1 MPLLLVIVLPF
12 VVPFAWVVGALLM
25 AGLQPRGWR
34 ATLAMSVGGL
44 SLPMWLYLQTAEG
57 GFPALLGYPLAAL
70 ALLGCLVATHRI
82 LSR

>member
-1 MPLLLVIVLPF
+1 
-12 VVPFAWVVGALLM
+12 
-25 AGLQPRGWR
+25 
-34 ATLAMSVGGL
+34 MSVGGL